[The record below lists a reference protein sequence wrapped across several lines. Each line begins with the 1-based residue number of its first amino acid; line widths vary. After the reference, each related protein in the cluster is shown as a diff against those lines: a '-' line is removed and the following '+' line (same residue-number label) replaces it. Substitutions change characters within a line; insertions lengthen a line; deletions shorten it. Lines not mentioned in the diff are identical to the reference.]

1 MALYYCDTSA
11 LVKYYVT
18 EPGSTWVRQLIE
30 ERDADPT
37 RFRHAILIADIT
49 RVEVAAGLAIIER
62 VGRVRR
68 TERDREYAHFL
79 A

>member
-30 ERDADPT
+30 ERDAET
-37 RFRHAILIADIT
+37 SHFRYIILRT
-49 RVEVAAGLAIIER
+49 MRQNPSGAG
-62 VGRVRR
+62 
-68 TERDREYAHFL
+68 
-79 A
+79 